1 MSKKEINMATLDDR
15 YITFFCDDC
24 HRVMEATDKEGFHL
38 ECPECGKLARIIIE
52 TENPGE

>member
-1 MSKKEINMATLDDR
+1 MSKNEINMATLDDR
-15 YITFFCDDC
+15 HITFFCDDC